1 MSFGQFGIEFQ
12 GFQAGFV
19 SLFEIGLTRLP
30 VHVEEGATIGDAG
43 IGAGITRIDGD
54 GVGKHF
60 ACEIKTPPPELVEE
74 MAAAQIEVIGPD
86 VGGRNFLRAGF
97 WRSVTHIL

>member
-1 MSFGQFGIEFQ
+1 
-12 GFQAGFV
+12 
-19 SLFEIGLTRLP
+19 
-30 VHVEEGATIGDAG
+30 
-43 IGAGITRIDGD
+43 
-54 GVGKHF
+54 
-60 ACEIKTPPPELVEE
+60 